1 MQGAIRGLM
10 RIKFEIPQNGY
21 KAQIADASAAGRF
34 DEWAYEKFIKPVR
47 GMVDGNYSY
56 EITQPTHIII
66 DFADDADADVFL
78 TIFGGREIDE

>member
-34 DEWAYEKFIKPVR
+34 EEWVYEKFIKSFR
-47 GMVDGNYSY
+47 ETIAGNFAY
-56 EITQPTHIII
+56 EINKPSHIMI
-66 DFADDADADVFL
+66 DFADDADADAFIA
-78 TIFGGREIDE
+78 IFGGREIDE